1 MVMSS
6 GDGLHVVVGT
16 GPLGLAIVR
25 RLVRNGERVRAVNRS
40 GQAELPKRVELVAAD
55 ASEGSSLAQ
64 ALAGGTILY
73 HCASTPYHTW
83 PKTLP
88 PIMAAVIQ
96 AAAEAGARIVYGDN
110 LYAYGPVAGPLTEG
124 LPYRPRGANGRTR
137 AELATAPMEAHGNGL
152 VRATIGRASDFF
164 GPHVFVSQAGERLFG
179 AAVAGKPASVLGN
192 PDAAHTYT
200 FIDDFASAL
209 VTLGVREEA
218 LGEVWHVPS
227 AQTLSTR
234 EFVRLVFAELG
245 REPRLRVMPRA
256 LLALLAIVNPTL
268 RAVREVAYQLE
279 QPFVLDHSKF
289 AGAFG
294 AHPTLHAEAIRDTV
308 GWYRTRSEPG
318 NPSEDLA
325 PPGSTPPH

>member
-1 MVMSS
+1 MST

-25 RLVRNGERVRAVNRS
+25 RLVRNGERVRAINRS
-40 GQAELPKRVELVAAD
+40 GQAELPPGVELVAAD
-55 ASEGSSLAQ
+55 ASDGSRLAQ
-64 ALAGGTILY
+64 ALAGGTILC

-88 PIMAAVIQ
+88 PIMTAVIQ
-96 AAAEAGARIVYGDN
+96 VAAATDARIVYGDN
-110 LYAYGPVAGPLTEG
+110 LYAYGPVAGPLTED
-124 LPYRPRGANGRTR
+124 LPYRPRGANARMR
-137 AELATAPMEAHGNGL
+137 AELAATLMEAHGNGL

-164 GPHVFVSQAGERLFG
+164 GPHVLVSQAGERLFG

-192 PDAAHTYT
+192 PDAPHTYT
-200 FIDDFASAL
+200 FIDDFAFAL
-209 VTLGVREEA
+209 VTLGARDEA

-227 AQTLSTR
+227 APTLSTR

-256 LLALLAIVNPTL
+256 LLALLATVNPTL
-268 RAVREVAYQLE
+268 HAVREVAYQLE

-294 AHPTLHAEAIRDTV
+294 AHPTPHAEAIRGTV
-308 GWYRTRSEPG
+308 AWYRTGSEPG
-318 NPSEDLA
+318 TPGEDMA
-325 PPGSTPPH
+325 TPGSTPPG

>member
-1 MVMSS
+1 
-6 GDGLHVVVGT
+6 
-16 GPLGLAIVR
+16 
-25 RLVRNGERVRAVNRS
+25 
-40 GQAELPKRVELVAAD
+40 
-55 ASEGSSLAQ
+55 
-64 ALAGGTILY
+64 
-73 HCASTPYHTW
+73 
-83 PKTLP
+83 
-88 PIMAAVIQ
+88 MAAVIQ